1 MNRKV
6 LLVGLGI
13 ALPLLALLGFAF
25 RHDPQIVESPL
36 VGKPAPSF
44 RLVDLDGN
52 VVDLADLRGRP
63 VIVNFWATYC
73 PPCIVEHPLL
83 MAGAQRWRGEIHFLG
98 VIFQDDPGLIAQF
111 NADYGSW
118 GPSLIDEGGRV
129 AIAYGVYG
137 PPETFFIDR
146 DGTIVDKA
154 IGAVTPDQLVT
165 VAEGMLAQPAAAT
178 ATG

>member
-1 MNRKV
+1 MNRRV

-13 ALPLLALLGFAF
+13 SLPLLAFLGFAF

-44 RLVDLDGN
+44 RLADLDGN
-52 VVDLADLRGRP
+52 IVDLAELRGRP

-73 PPCIVEHPLL
+73 VPCLYEHPLL
-83 MAGAQRWRGEIHFLG
+83 MEGARRWQGEIHFLG
-98 VIFQDDPGLIAQF
+98 VIFQDDPDLIARF
-111 NADYGSW
+111 NADYGRW

-146 DGTIVDKA
+146 DGVIVDKA
-154 IGAVTPDQLVT
+154 IGAVSPDQLLD
-165 VAEGMLAQPAAAT
+165 VANRMLAQPAAAT
-178 ATG
+178 G

>member
-13 ALPLLALLGFAF
+13 ALPLLLLLGFGF

-36 VGKPAPSF
+36 IGRPAPNF
-44 RLVDLDGN
+44 RLADLDGDM
-52 VVDLADLRGRP
+52 VDLAELQGRP
-63 VIVNFWATYC
+63 VIINFWATYC
-73 PPCIVEHPLL
+73 VPCWVEHPLF
-83 MAGAQRWRGEIHFLG
+83 MEGAERWRGQIAFLG
-98 VIFQDDPGLIAQF
+98 VVYQDDPVLIEEF
-111 NADYGSW
+111 NAEYGSW

-146 DGTIVDKA
+146 DGTIVDKV
-154 IGAVTPDQLVT
+154 IGAVTRDQLVD
-165 VAEGMLAQPAAAT
+165 AASRLLAQPAE

>member
-6 LLVGLGI
+6 LSIGL
-13 ALPLLALLGFAF
+13 AVAAPLLLVLGFAF
-25 RHDPQIVESPL
+25 RHDPNVVESPL
-36 VGKPAPSF
+36 VGKPAPNF
-44 RLVDLDGN
+44 RLADLDGN
-52 VVDLADLRGRP
+52 VVDLAELRGRP
-63 VIVNFWATYC
+63 VVVNFWSTYC

-83 MAGAQRWRGEIHFLG
+83 MAGARRWQGEIHFLG
-98 VIFQDDPGLIAQF
+98 VIFQDDPNLIARF

-154 IGAVTPDQLVT
+154 IGAVSPDRLVE
-165 VAEGMLAQPAAAT
+165 VAEEMLARPAAAT
-178 ATG
+178 G

>member
-13 ALPLLALLGFAF
+13 CLPVLLVLGFGF

-36 VGKPAPSF
+36 IGQPAPSF
-44 RLVDLDGN
+44 RLADLDGN
-52 VVDLADLRGRP
+52 IVDLEELRGAP
-63 VIVNFWATYC
+63 VIINFWATYC
-73 PPCIVEHPLL
+73 VPCWVEHPLL
-83 MAGAQRWRGEIHFLG
+83 MEGARRWQGEIHFLG
-98 VIFQDDPGLIAQF
+98 VIFQD
-111 NADYGSW
+111 
-118 GPSLIDEGGRV
+118 ERGRV

-154 IGAVTPDQLVT
+154 IGAVSPDQLLG
-165 VAEGMLAQPAAAT
+165 VANRLLGAPAE

>member
-1 MNRKV
+1 MNRRV

-13 ALPLLALLGFAF
+13 SLPLLAFLGFAF

-44 RLVDLDGN
+44 RLADLDGN
-52 VVDLADLRGRP
+52 IVDLAELRGRP

-73 PPCIVEHPLL
+73 VPCLYEHPLL
-83 MAGAQRWRGEIHFLG
+83 MEGARRWQGEIHFLG
-98 VIFQDDPGLIAQF
+98 VIFQDDPETIAQF

-118 GPSLIDEGGRV
+118 GPSLVDEGGRV

-137 PPETFFIDR
+137 PPETFFIGR
-146 DGTIVDKA
+146 DGVIVDKA
-154 IGAVTPDQLVT
+154 IGQVWPDQLLD
-165 VAEGMLAQPAAAT
+165 VANRMLAQPAAAT
-178 ATG
+178 G

>member
-13 ALPLLALLGFAF
+13 ALPLLLLLGFGF

-36 VGKPAPSF
+36 IGKPAPNF
-44 RLVDLDGN
+44 RLADLEGN
-52 VVDLADLRGRP
+52 VVDLAELRGQP
-63 VIVNFWATYC
+63 VIINFWATYC
-73 PPCIVEHPLL
+73 APCWVEHPLF
-83 MAGAQRWRGEIHFLG
+83 MEGAQRWRGQIAFLG
-98 VIFQDDPGLIAQF
+98 VVFQDDPVLIEQF
-111 NADYGSW
+111 NAEYGSW

-146 DGTIVDKA
+146 DGVIVDKA
-154 IGAVTPDQLVT
+154 IGAVSPDQLLH
-165 VAEGMLAQPAAAT
+165 VANRLLAQPAE

>member
-6 LLVGLGI
+6 LLIGAGI
-13 ALPLLALLGFAF
+13 SLPLLLVLGFAF
-25 RHDPQIVESPL
+25 RHDPNVVESPL
-36 VGKPAPSF
+36 VGKPAPNF
-44 RLVDLDGN
+44 RLADLDGN
-52 VVDLADLRGRP
+52 VVDLADLRGQP

-73 PPCIVEHPLL
+73 APCWVEHPLF
-83 MAGAQRWRGEIHFLG
+83 MEGSRRWRGEIQFLG
-98 VIFQDDPGLIAQF
+98 VIFQDDPDTIAQF
-111 NADYGSW
+111 NAEYGAW

-154 IGAVTPDQLVT
+154 IGAVAPDRLLD
-165 VAEGMLAQPAAAT
+165 VAEGMLARPAAAT
-178 ATG
+178 G

>member
-13 ALPLLALLGFAF
+13 SLPLLGLLGFAF
-25 RHDPQIVESPL
+25 RHDPRIVESPL
-36 VGKPAPSF
+36 VGKSAPNF
-44 RLVDLDGN
+44 RLADLDGAI
-52 VVDLADLRGRP
+52 VDLAELRGRP

-73 PPCIVEHPLL
+73 APCWVEHPLFMEGSL
-83 MAGAQRWRGEIHFLG
+83 RWRGEIQFLG
-98 VIFQDDPGLIAQF
+98 VIFQDDPETIAQF
-111 NADYGSW
+111 NAEYGSW
-118 GPSLIDEGGRV
+118 GPSLIDDGGRV

-146 DGTIVDKA
+146 DGVIVDKA
-154 IGAVTPDQLVT
+154 TGAVSPERLLS
-165 VAEGMLAQPAAAT
+165 VADRLLARPAS

>member
-6 LLVGLGI
+6 LLIGLGI
-13 ALPLLALLGFAF
+13 CLPVLLVLGFGF

-36 VGKPAPSF
+36 IGQPAPSF
-44 RLVDLDGN
+44 RLADLDGN
-52 VVDLADLRGRP
+52 IVDLEELRGTP
-63 VIVNFWATYC
+63 VVINFWATYC
-73 PPCIVEHPLL
+73 VPCWVEHPLL
-83 MAGAQRWRGEIHFLG
+83 MEGARRWQGDIHFLG
-98 VIFQDDPGLIAQF
+98 VIFQDDPNLIAQF
-111 NADYGSW
+111 NAENGTW

-154 IGAVTPDQLVT
+154 IGAVTPEQLLD
-165 VAEGMLAQPAAAT
+165 VANRLLASPAE